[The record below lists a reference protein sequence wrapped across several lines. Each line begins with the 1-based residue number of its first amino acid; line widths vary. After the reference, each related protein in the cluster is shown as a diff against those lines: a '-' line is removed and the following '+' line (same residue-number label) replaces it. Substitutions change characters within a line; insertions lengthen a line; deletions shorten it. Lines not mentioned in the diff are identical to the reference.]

1 MHYGALYNAFA
12 SANIKVNRN
21 YQAAKKCAF
30 EKQSKGIP
38 FYYYSIFFCATAKE
52 MTKAYMK
59 SK

>member
-38 FYYYSIFFCATAKE
+38 FYYYSIFFVLLPK
-52 MTKAYMK
+52 K
-59 SK
+59 